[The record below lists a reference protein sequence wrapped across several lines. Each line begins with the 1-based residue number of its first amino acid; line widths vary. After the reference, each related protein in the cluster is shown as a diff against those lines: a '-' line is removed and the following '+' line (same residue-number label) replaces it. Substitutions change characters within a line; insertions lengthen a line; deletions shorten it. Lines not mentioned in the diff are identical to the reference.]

1 MTITLAVIFDLSI
14 ASYVHPSE
22 ASVSQADLLTLSLP
36 SLSIGLAVTL
46 GSFTALRRHRSSHIQ
61 YIPLLPQHQAGQP
74 ARTGSEEIPNE
85 DEHQRTQLTI
95 SGENTSN
102 ERANRHTDPTV

>member
-14 ASYVHPSE
+14 TSYVHPSE

-36 SLSIGLAVTL
+36 SLSLGLAVTL

-61 YIPLLPQHQAGQP
+61 YIPLLPQHQAEQLS
-74 ARTGSEEIPNE
+74 RTGSEERPSQERMQSTN
-85 DEHQRTQLTI
+85 
-95 SGENTSN
+95 SGENSSN
-102 ERANRHTDPTV
+102 ERADHHTDATI

>member
-14 ASYVHPSE
+14 TSYVHPSE

-36 SLSIGLAVTL
+36 SLSLGLAVTL

-61 YIPLLPQHQAGQP
+61 YIPLLPQHQAAQLS
-74 ARTGSEEIPNE
+74 RTGSEEIPSEERLQSTN
-85 DEHQRTQLTI
+85 
-95 SGENTSN
+95 SGENSSD
-102 ERANRHTDPTV
+102 ERANHHTDATI